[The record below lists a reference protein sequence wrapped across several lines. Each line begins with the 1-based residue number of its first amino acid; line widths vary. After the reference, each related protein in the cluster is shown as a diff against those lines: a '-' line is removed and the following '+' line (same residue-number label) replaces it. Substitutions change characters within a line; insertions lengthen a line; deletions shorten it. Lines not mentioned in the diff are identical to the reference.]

1 MINENCLQKRY
12 ADVSHLA
19 EIIEIILISL
29 GVFLTPLVI
38 PQILSFIFGAN
49 SFLATNSQFVV
60 GAIVNTSLVIAGI
73 NLKGWKKIFA
83 IVFLPS
89 ISALFSGL
97 VLNLS
102 AIYTV
107 YMIPAIW
114 LGNFALVYL
123 FKFLFVSKKVNY
135 ILTSICAILTKATII
150 FAGYHILLWSNI
162 IPQNSKVATVL
173 FTSMGINQVI
183 TAIMGCS
190 IAFVLVKLL
199 YSSKKEAQI

>member
-1 MINENCLQKRY
+1 MMNENCLQKRY
-12 ADVSHLA
+12 ADVSRLA
-19 EIIEIILISL
+19 EVIEIILISL

-38 PQILSFIFGAN
+38 PQILSFVFGAN

-123 FKFLFVSKKVNY
+123 FKLLFVSKKMNY
-135 ILTSICAILTKATII
+135 LLTSICAILAKSALI
-150 FAGYHILLWSNI
+150 FAGYHVLLWFNI

-183 TAIMGCS
+183 TAAIGCT
-190 IAFVLVKLL
+190 IAFALVKLL
-199 YSSKKEAQI
+199 YSSKNK